1 MSSKSK
7 SPALLCFENL
17 TCGCNYMNIY
27 FPTMTANKNDNT
39 GITFKQ
45 RRSLSKRKEDA
56 ADIRLK
62 FPNKIPV
69 IVERFSKESYLPLLN
84 KTKFLVPQELTMSQF
99 VTIIRNRLQLSAHQ
113 AFFLFIN
120 NKSMA
125 TMSRTLAEVY
135 SENKDED
142 GFLYVTYASQ
152 EMFGSSDSLRFL

>member
-99 VTIIRNRLQLSAHQ
+99 VTII
-113 AFFLFIN
+113 
-120 NKSMA
+120 SMA

>member
-1 MSSKSK
+1 MK
-7 SPALLCFENL
+7 
-17 TCGCNYMNIY
+17 NIY
-27 FPTMTANKNDNT
+27 FLTMTPDKNDNT

-45 RRSLSKRKEDA
+45 RRSLSKRIQEV
-56 ADIRLK
+56 ADIRVK

-69 IVERFSKESYLPLLN
+69 VVERFFKESYLPSLN

-99 VTIIRNRLQLSAHQ
+99 VTIIRNRLQLSANQ
-113 AFFLFIN
+113 AFFLFID

-125 TMSRTLAEVY
+125 SMSRTLAEVY

-152 EMFGSSDSLRFL
+152 EMFGSGDSLRPL